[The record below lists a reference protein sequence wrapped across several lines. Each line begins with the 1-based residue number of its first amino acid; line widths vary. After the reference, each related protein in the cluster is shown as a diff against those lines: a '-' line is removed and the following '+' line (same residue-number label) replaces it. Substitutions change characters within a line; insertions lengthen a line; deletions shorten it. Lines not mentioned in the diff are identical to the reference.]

1 MIFKVKSKNQS
12 ENLTNKQVFMVESQ
26 TIQPKLNTSSAND
39 AIKVDEKEEEKFIEP
54 IIYQDLIDIK

>member
-1 MIFKVKSKNQS
+1 MIFKVKSRNQS
-12 ENLTNKQVFMVESQ
+12 ENLKNKQVFMVKSQ
-26 TIQPKLNTSSAND
+26 AIQPILNTSSAND

>member
-1 MIFKVKSKNQS
+1 MIFKVKSKNHP
-12 ENLTNKQVFMVESQ
+12 ENLTNKQVFMTKSQ
-26 TIQPKLNTSSAND
+26 TIQPILNTSPVND